1 MINMTQFY
9 KTKIALAVM
18 LSLNLAGCSL
28 FIPDT
33 GTHYEV
39 EYDKIKVKVDDYTDR
54 EGIEFEYTN
63 ENGTTVTL
71 KKALVD
77 TSTPADVIMGK
88 SAENQAKALELL
100 DRLVK

>member
-1 MINMTQFY
+1 MVLVVM
-9 KTKIALAVM
+9 AL
-18 LSLNLAGCSL
+18 SGCSL

-88 SAENQAKALELL
+88 SAENQAKALELIN
-100 DRLVK
+100 RLVK